1 MHNMVIN
8 MHKCVSK
15 QSSMNI
21 RWKTKQKI
29 VARWHFVHP
38 GLLWALWVLAL
49 VLGILEL
56 KPNGAPQAALHMGFG
71 LGIKIRM
78 IGEYTGT
85 MIMEHDIFFM
95 FYPTIFS
102 VLCYMNTYL
111 TTRLV
116 ASAYGM
122 FECTKLPE
130 VVLQITLN
138 ALDARDHFLVLNW
151 HLWIQDNE
159 GQVASKVKCVIM
171 SLTGTICRTKL
182 HRSLQRLH
190 TVSLHTHQ
198 HNF

>member
-1 MHNMVIN
+1 M
-8 MHKCVSK
+8 
-15 QSSMNI
+15 
-21 RWKTKQKI
+21 
-29 VARWHFVHP
+29 
-38 GLLWALWVLAL
+38 LLWALSVL
-49 VLGILEL
+49 VLISGVLQP
-56 KPNGAPQAALHMGFG
+56 KPKEAPKAAAHTEFG
-71 LGIKIRM
+71 LGIKSRM
-78 IGEYTGT
+78 LSESTGL
-85 MIMEHDIFFM
+85 MVMQYDIFFM